1 MLEILS
7 AQNPEP
13 TSNQQSRATHSN
25 PCDIFIS
32 YTKVSLLTMIL
43 TVFGTVEMFTF
54 LLNMSHQSR
63 LVSCS
68 TMCKAL
74 YATRFSL
81 HNMRVSEVAI
91 FGINY
96 RKPVL
101 HENNKFCI
109 YYLSGTVMHL
119 NNRTIQLTQCCTQ
132 FKSPGVNILFVLYL
146 NYL

>member
-13 TSNQQSRATHSN
+13 TSNQQSRATYSN

-43 TVFGTVEMFTF
+43 TVFGTVKVFTF
-54 LLNMSHQSR
+54 LLNMSHQLR

-74 YATRFSL
+74 HATRFSL
-81 HNMRVSEVAI
+81 HSMRVSEVAI
-91 FGINY
+91 FGVNY
-96 RKPVL
+96 GKPVL
-101 HENNKFCI
+101 HENN
-109 YYLSGTVMHL
+109 
-119 NNRTIQLTQCCTQ
+119 
-132 FKSPGVNILFVLYL
+132 
-146 NYL
+146 